1 MGIEYSFFSVLN
13 HYTKSVETTETKP
26 DGTII
31 ISKPNAYVSM
41 LTVASATLI
50 MVMFMDGGKGMISK
64 ICGKTCLQ
72 CNKNI

>member
-13 HYTKSVETTETKP
+13 NYTKSVETTETKP

-31 ISKPNAYVSM
+31 ISKPNAYVNM

-64 ICGKTCLQ
+64 MCSKTCLQ
-72 CNKNI
+72 CDKNI

>member
-13 HYTKSVETTETKP
+13 HYTKSVETTKTKP

-31 ISKPNAYVSM
+31 ISKPNSYVSM

-50 MVMFMDGGKGMISK
+50 MIMYMDGGKGMISK
-64 ICGKTCLQ
+64 LGGKTCLQ
-72 CNKNI
+72 CNNNM